1 MNCWLAPSRS
11 PLPAATTIAQVEVGI
26 APEGTSGEN
35 RHRRAARV
43 DIRMVDI
50 DLIRGTELFAELDD
64 AALQEVAQSAVS
76 RELRRGDVLFIEG
89 TAPQHLYVVE
99 DGRIAIASKSIDG
112 RESVFALMERGE
124 LFGEMGLLDGE
135 GRSAERSEEHTS
147 ELQSLMRTSYAV

>member
-50 DLIRGTELFAELDD
+50 DLIRGTELFAEPDD
-64 AALQEVAQSAVS
+64 AALQAVAQSAVP
-76 RELRRGDVLFIEG
+76 RELRRGGVHFIEG
-89 TAPQHLYVVE
+89 AATPPLYGVE
-99 DGRIAIASKSIDG
+99 GGRSEAASKSTHG
-112 RESVFALMERGE
+112 RRAG
-124 LFGEMGLLDGE
+124 
-135 GRSAERSEEHTS
+135 
-147 ELQSLMRTSYAV
+147 

>member
-35 RHRRAARV
+35 RHRRASRV

-76 RELRRGDVLFIEG
+76 RELRRGDVLFSEG
-89 TAPQHLYVVE
+89 TAPQPLYVVE
-99 DGRIAIASKSIDG
+99 DGQIGRASW
-112 RESVFALMERGE
+112 RERGC
-124 LFGEMGLLDGE
+124 
-135 GRSAERSEEHTS
+135 
-147 ELQSLMRTSYAV
+147 QYV

>member
-76 RELRRGDVLFIEG
+76 RELRRGDVLFSEG
-89 TAPQHLYVVE
+89 TAPTHLYGVE
-99 DGRIAIASKSIDG
+99 AGRIAIARKSIQR
-112 RESVFALMERGE
+112 RESVFARMARRG
-124 LFGEMGLLDGE
+124 LCGEMGPPHG
-135 GRSAERSEEHTS
+135 GGGG
-147 ELQSLMRTSYAV
+147 